1 MKNIQN
7 IIDRIDEF
15 PTLPTVYTKLSDVMS
30 NHRSTPSDVANIISQ
45 DQASATKILKA
56 ANSSIYGFRGRITT
70 ITQAITF
77 IGFEEVKNLVLA
89 LSIIQMFFKS
99 DAPSSFN
106 PVNLWKHSIAVGII
120 TRHAGNTIGVRDL
133 ENYFI
138 AGILHDIGKLLLYK
152 YVPDDFAKAYNYSFA
167 NKVSLREA
175 ELKFIGISHTVVG
188 DLLAEK
194 WRLPISIRDVISNLY
209 TGRVSGKLS
218 LLVSCVHV
226 ANIAATMLELG
237 DNNDEIIPKPN
248 KDVWDFL
255 KLPDNYFTKNMLEI
269 IKQYQESVKLLL
281 KI

>member
-70 ITQAITF
+70 ITQAITY

-152 YVPDDFAKAYNYSFA
+152 YVPDDYAKAYNYSFT
-167 NKVSLREA
+167 NKVSLRES
-175 ELKFIGISHTVVG
+175 ELKFIGISHSVVG

-269 IKQYQESVKLLL
+269 VKQYQESVKLLL

>member
-30 NHRSTPSDVANIISQ
+30 NHRSTPNDVARIISQ
-45 DQASATKILKA
+45 DQASASKILKA

-89 LSIIQMFFKS
+89 LSIIKMFAKH

-106 PVNLWKHSIAVGII
+106 PVNLWQHSIAVGTI
-120 TRHAGNTIGVRDL
+120 TRHAGHTIGVRNL

-138 AGILHDIGKLLLYK
+138 AGILHDIGKLIFYK
-152 YVPDDFAKAYNYSFA
+152 YVPEDFAKAYNYSLA

-175 ELKFIGISHTVVG
+175 ELKFLGISHTVAG

-194 WRLPISIRDVISNLY
+194 WKLPISIRDVIGNLY

-226 ANIAATMLELG
+226 ANIAATMLDFG
-237 DNNDEIIPKPN
+237 DGDDEIIPKPN
-248 KDVWDFL
+248 RDVWDFL
-255 KLPDNYFTKNMLEI
+255 KLPDNYFSKNI
-269 IKQYQESVKLLL
+269 DTIYKQYQESCKLLL